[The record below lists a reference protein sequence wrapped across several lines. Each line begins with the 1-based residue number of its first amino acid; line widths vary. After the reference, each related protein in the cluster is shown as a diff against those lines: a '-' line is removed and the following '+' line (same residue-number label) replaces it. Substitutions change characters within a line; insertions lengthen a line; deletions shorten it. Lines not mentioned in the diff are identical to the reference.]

1 MGIKNVAL
9 SNVVGFVLG
18 VATFALVFVVTS
30 FVFMWLL
37 KIRLIATLLSWP
49 ASPEFWASTGVYM
62 ASLFSAYGVAEV
74 ISKPNPKG
82 RKIGVIFLSFSI
94 LAISVLSII
103 GAFVYG
109 IEGSK
114 WSIVW
119 MTVTSFLVFW
129 ESVKGETFII

>member
-1 MGIKNVAL
+1 MEVKNVAL
-9 SNVVGFVLG
+9 SNIVGYVLG
-18 VATFALVFVVTS
+18 VVTFVLVFMVTA
-30 FVFMWLL
+30 FVFT
-37 KIRLIATLLSWP
+37 KIIEIRLLAALLSWP

-74 ISKPNPKG
+74 ISKPNSKG

-94 LAISVLSII
+94 LAISVLSTI

-109 IEGSK
+109 IDGSK

-119 MTVTSFLVFW
+119 MAVTSFLVFW